1 MRRTRFDTDPCP
13 IARVADLF
21 GDWWTPIIL
30 RDALFGVQRFEDFQK
45 NLDVSRATLS
55 SRLTRLV
62 YEGLMERVAY
72 QQRPVRH
79 EYVLTEK
86 GRAASDVLIAMWRYG
101 EDHFWPERDVL
112 HSSSPSARVARRFGP
127 PWSMSSRRGPSIQ
140 VNSRSNAGAAD
151 NLCRPLCRAVDRCHD
166 EFSNRVVPEVV
177 RSEQP
182 KAKTITESSTPASP
196 AMNGRNASHHGR
208 IPPATAD

>member
-1 MRRTRFDTDPCP
+1 MRRTRFDADPCP

-45 NLDVSRATLS
+45 NLDISRATLS

-62 YEGLMERVAY
+62 DEGLIEKVAY
-72 QQRPVRH
+72 QQHPVRH

-101 EDHFWPERDVL
+101 EDHFWPERQ
-112 HSSSPSARVARRFGP
+112 RP
-127 PWSMSSRRGPSIQ
+127 PLELAFRESRATVRATVVDEVTGRPLDPGEL
-140 VNSRSNAGAAD
+140 RSKASD
-151 NLCRPLCRAVDRCHD
+151 DLCRPLCRTVDRCD
-166 EFSNRVVPEVV
+166 GR
-177 RSEQP
+177 RR
-182 KAKTITESSTPASP
+182 ATEGAPSP
-196 AMNGRNASHHGR
+196 AMNGRSASHHGR
-208 IPPATAD
+208 LPPAPAD

>member
-55 SRLTRLV
+55 SRLARLV
-62 YEGLMERVAY
+62 DEGLMERVEY
-72 QQRPVRH
+72 QQNPVRH

-101 EDHFWPERDVL
+101 EDHFWLER
-112 HSSSPSARVARRFGP
+112 
-127 PWSMSSRRGPSIQ
+127 
-140 VNSRSNAGAAD
+140 
-151 NLCRPLCRAVDRCHD
+151 
-166 EFSNRVVPEVV
+166 
-177 RSEQP
+177 
-182 KAKTITESSTPASP
+182 
-196 AMNGRNASHHGR
+196 
-208 IPPATAD
+208 

>member
-1 MRRTRFDTDPCP
+1 MRRTRFDADPCP

-62 YEGLMERVAY
+62 DEGLMERVAY
-72 QQRPVRH
+72 QQNPVRH

-101 EDHFWPERDVL
+101 EDHFWPERL
-112 HSSSPSARVARRFGP
+112 NSPSASVLP
-127 PWSMSSRRGPSIQ
+127 PWSTRSRGDPSRRA
-140 VNSRSNAGAAD
+140 NSECSVAPAGLKKSDFTHARRRTD
-151 NLCRPLCRAVDRCHD
+151 
-166 EFSNRVVPEVV
+166 
-177 RSEQP
+177 RSEP
-182 KAKTITESSTPASP
+182 LV
-196 AMNGRNASHHGR
+196 RR
-208 IPPATAD
+208 

>member
-1 MRRTRFDTDPCP
+1 MRRTRFDADPCP

-45 NLDVSRATLS
+45 NLDISRATLS

-62 YEGLMERVAY
+62 DEGLMEKVAY
-72 QQRPVRH
+72 QQHPVRH

-101 EDHFWPERDVL
+101 EDHFWPERQ
-112 HSSSPSARVARRFGP
+112 RP
-127 PWSMSSRRGPSIQ
+127 PLELAFSESRATVRATVVDEVTG
-140 VNSRSNAGAAD
+140 
-151 NLCRPLCRAVDRCHD
+151 RPLDPGELRMQRR
-166 EFSNRVVPEVV
+166 RV
-177 RSEQP
+177 
-182 KAKTITESSTPASP
+182 T
-196 AMNGRNASHHGR
+196 
-208 IPPATAD
+208 D